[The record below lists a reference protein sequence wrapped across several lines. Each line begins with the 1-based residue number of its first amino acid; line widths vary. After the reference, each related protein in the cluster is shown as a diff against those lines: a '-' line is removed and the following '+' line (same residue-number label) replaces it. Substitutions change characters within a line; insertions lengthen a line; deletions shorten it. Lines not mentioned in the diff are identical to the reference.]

1 MINKRA
7 AKATAANL
15 LRGVPMVIGTV
26 IVGCLGAMLLYAV
39 CYCVAYFIGPW
50 SLVLLCAVPF
60 IFTVIIL
67 VKDLVEYIRLDYQ
80 QNVKRF
86 KDE

>member
-15 LRGVPMVIGTV
+15 LRGVPMVIGAV

-39 CYCVAYFIGPW
+39 CYCVTYFIGPW
-50 SLVLLCAVPF
+50 SLVLLCMAPL
-60 IFTVIIL
+60 IIVVVGL
-67 VKDLVEYIRLDYQ
+67 IKDLVEYIKLS
-80 QNVKRF
+80 
-86 KDE
+86 

>member
-7 AKATAANL
+7 VKATAANL
-15 LRGVPMVIGTV
+15 LRQVPMFIGAVI
-26 IVGCLGAMLLYAV
+26 IGCLSAALLFAV
-39 CYCVAYFIGPW
+39 SYCVTYFIGPW
-50 SLVLLCAVPF
+50 TLVLLCMAPL
-60 IFTVIIL
+60 IIVVVGL
-67 VKDLVEYIRLDYQ
+67 VKDLVEYIKLDYQ